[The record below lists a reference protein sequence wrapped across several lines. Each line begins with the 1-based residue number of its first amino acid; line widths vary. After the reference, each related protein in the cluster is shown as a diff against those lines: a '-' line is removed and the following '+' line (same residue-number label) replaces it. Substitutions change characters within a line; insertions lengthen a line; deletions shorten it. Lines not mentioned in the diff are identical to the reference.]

1 MTRSEGMLYYLS
13 LLRRRNLME
22 SSGLLR
28 KAWEKYVMEEY
39 MRPSP
44 FPSESCSNYK
54 PRETEVITDISNDI
68 KLHKVKGVI

>member
-1 MTRSEGMLYYLS
+1 
-13 LLRRRNLME
+13 ME

>member
-1 MTRSEGMLYYLS
+1 MLYYLS

-44 FPSESCSNYK
+44 FPYK
-54 PRETEVITDISNDI
+54 
-68 KLHKVKGVI
+68 